1 MKTKNFYSMNNL
13 KYYFTI
19 LAILFSLNMTTKAQ
33 SHNPDRPVIEE
44 FTIDPKTINQTID
57 KLYKPLEFS
66 IGKQHKLSKYVDNH
80 HGFVIIPPSYYNHN
94 GKSLGIIVMYDI
106 TERFS
111 AHELRCPNC
120 FYRYHRNC
128 AMKPVTIHGFLECP
142 SCGAQVDALF
152 AHGSGRLTAY
162 DMGRQGSPTSLES
175 YCVEVNGELDDITLT
190 IYNSPMV
197 KKR

>member
-1 MKTKNFYSMNNL
+1 MNNL
-13 KYYFTI
+13 KYFFTI
-19 LAILFSLNMTTKAQ
+19 LAIVVGWNFTMKAQ
-33 SHNPDRPVIEE
+33 SPNPDRPVIDE

-66 IGKQHKLSKYVDNH
+66 IGKQHKLSMFSKNH
-80 HGFVIIPPSYYNHN
+80 HGFVIIPPSYYKHD

-106 TERFS
+106 TENFT

-120 FYRYHRNC
+120 FYRYHKNC
-128 AMKPVTIHGFLECP
+128 AMKAITIHGFLECP

-152 AHGSGRLTAY
+152 AHGSGILTAY
-162 DMGRQGSPTSLES
+162 DMGRQGSPMSLEL

-190 IYNSPMV
+190 IYNSPTV
-197 KKR
+197 KPRKSPYF